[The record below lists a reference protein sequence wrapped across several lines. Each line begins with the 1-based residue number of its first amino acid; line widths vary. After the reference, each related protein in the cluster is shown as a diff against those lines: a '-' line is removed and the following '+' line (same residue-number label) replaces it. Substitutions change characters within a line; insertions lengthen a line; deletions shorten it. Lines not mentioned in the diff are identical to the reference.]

1 MKPPL
6 SSALWTFPRNSVSTN
21 ILQTVS
27 LPLQPSAGRCGAMNG
42 DKDTRAI
49 VADMEAGNIAV
60 EA

>member
-1 MKPPL
+1 MKPPP
-6 SSALWTFPRNSVSTN
+6 SSALWTSHGNSVSAN

-27 LPLQPSAGRCGAMNG
+27 LPFRPPAGRCGAMNG